1 MIYRNERQTIRLLA
15 SLGEL
20 VIVGSDSSTPWRP
33 AFNASVGTETA
44 LRESFPKR
52 TVVLTAG
59 EDLVGLDD
67 SVTSLEERRPA
78 RLQLHAVENELSNEG
93 VSVLGNERLGGTV
106 DLVFAGAVEVT
117 SGDGAIFFGQRREE
131 GIRELVL
138 LDEFLGDNPKD
149 LSPDLTNG
157 VHTPVTRLVEG
168 LVRRGVDGDVLEM
181 HVRWETQSTTHKRLT
196 VE

>member
-1 MIYRNERQTIRLLA
+1 MIYRNERQTICLLA

-20 VIVGSDSSTPWRP
+20 VIVGSDSSTPWGP

-67 SVTSLEERRPA
+67 GVTSLEERRPA
-78 RLQLHAVENELSNEG
+78 RLQLHAIEDELSNEG

-117 SGDGAIFFGQRREE
+117 GRDGAILFGQRREE

-138 LDEFLGDNPKD
+138 LDEFLGDNPED

-181 HVRWETQSTTHKRLT
+181 RVR
-196 VE
+196 